1 MNIDKNAFNALLSMS
16 DEEFSDKINAVASR
30 LGMTPNSVSAARVRM
45 MLRSMTEKDLSNLLA
60 SLGEEKASEI
70 TRIIKGGE

>member
-16 DEEFSDKINAVASR
+16 DEEFSDKINAVTSR
-30 LGMTPNSVSAARVRM
+30 LGMNPNSVSAARVRM